1 LERSFHYFDPLS
13 YYNISFNDLNV
24 MSITIQHS
32 DNYVES
38 ELLSVNPRHLVN
50 SHEIEKLI
58 IQTLDTK
65 LIIQTLD
72 TGENLFSVIRKLN
85 KEGIRIDE
93 SELMYLYGDAAILN
107 SIKSLHKQEY
117 SQSKKWIKYAKT
129 HFFKAFDMI
138 IMSSKARDSLQMILN
153 SQL

>member
-1 LERSFHYFDPLS
+1 VKEELERSFHYFDPLS

-50 SHEIEKLI
+50 SHEIE
-58 IQTLDTK
+58 K